1 MVFKLCLSFT
11 EDVFPLK
18 RQFSFF
24 SFLLF
29 SFLFWPHPWHVEV
42 PRPGIE
48 PAIQQWP
55 KRLCNNAGYLTHCA
69 TRELQVLLF
78 FFKLWI
84 IITFWFND
92 LCNAQ
97 WNVYVW
103 KIFLNKCLFLNLP
116 MPFGMGLWID
126 FVITVFL
133 QSFFKITRKYTFIY
147 IYYLIKRNAQ
157 KQEFQNLK
165 KQI

>member
-1 MVFKLCLSFT
+1 
-11 EDVFPLK
+11 
-18 RQFSFF
+18 
-24 SFLLF
+24 
-29 SFLFWPHPWHVEV
+29 
-42 PRPGIE
+42 
-48 PAIQQWP
+48 
-55 KRLCNNAGYLTHCA
+55 
-69 TRELQVLLF
+69 
-78 FFKLWI
+78 
-84 IITFWFND
+84 
-92 LCNAQ
+92 
-97 WNVYVW
+97 
-103 KIFLNKCLFLNLP
+103 